1 MEECVG
7 REGGERER
15 EIERERERE
24 GMHAGERVY
33 AFSTPLTPRPSLNRK
48 VERCPLLRW
57 L

>member
-1 MEECVG
+1 MG
-7 REGGERER
+7 REGGRERER

-24 GMHAGERVY
+24 CMHAGERVY